1 MNIPIHSF
9 HRARSFFAYAIKCL
23 RKYSFDLS
31 FGVCEGQPKALQGH
45 AHQGS
50 AWFMEGKAYSSKTG
64 RKVNL
69 IPGQGIL
76 IVVHQAIME
85 ADPPT
90 GPPPLFPLLCL
101 LGRGFSTRI
110 PAPPRHPPLGLQ
122 PQPSSTNNSPSEP
135 LPATTTTR

>member
-50 AWFMEGKAYSSKTG
+50 AYFMEGKAYSSKTG

-90 GPPPLFPLLCL
+90 DPPH
-101 LGRGFSTRI
+101 FS
-110 PAPPRHPPLGLQ
+110 
-122 PQPSSTNNSPSEP
+122 PSSVS
-135 LPATTTTR
+135 